1 MLSCALGNLLPLS
14 LSVNISL
21 QNDDFPDKKN
31 TKKDQ
36 NGKVIRNGYVN
47 GSYSELEVA
56 ELGKDDEWTP
66 ERIKERGLILLKFM
80 ESRWQLNMGDESKKL
95 ALLHLSF
102 LDESSAFSAA
112 EENALEEEP
121 SI

>member
-1 MLSCALGNLLPLS
+1 MSVFQNIISRFEDLKEYMDLSS
-14 LSVNISL
+14 
-21 QNDDFPDKKN
+21 DDINKFLTPK
-31 TKKDQ
+31 Q
-36 NGKVIRNGYVN
+36 I
-47 GSYSELEVA
+47 SYSELEVA

-102 LDESSAFSAA
+102 LDESSAVRAA
-112 EENALEEEP
+112 EESALEEEP
-121 SI
+121 SV

>member
-1 MLSCALGNLLPLS
+1 MSSTIYGASAVTNS
-14 LSVNISL
+14 NTTT
-21 QNDDFPDKKN
+21 
-31 TKKDQ
+31 TKKS
-36 NGKVIRNGYVN
+36 N
-47 GSYSELEVA
+47 A

-102 LDESSAFSAA
+102 LDESSAVRAA
-112 EENALEEEP
+112 EESALEEEP
-121 SI
+121 SV